1 MSMEGSRNAAALV
14 RVSWQMNTAGRRT
27 GRECGRAHAAA
38 HRPRRVPRLRR
49 PPGRPPFGAAPPRC
63 GRPRRLAAKTLT
75 ALERLLDA
83 DDLIIVNLGVEKVIR
98 LTKQGFMP
106 TPEDD
111 EADAPPANLA
121 RAQRALPAASV
132 KDEIAQLRGEA

>member
-1 MSMEGSRNAAALV
+1 MDE
-14 RVSWQMNTAGRRT
+14 RT
-27 GRECGRAHAAA
+27 
-38 HRPRRVPRLRR
+38 PRRIARDVCLGSGDRRVARRLEL
-49 PPGRPPFGAAPPRC
+49 PTPRC